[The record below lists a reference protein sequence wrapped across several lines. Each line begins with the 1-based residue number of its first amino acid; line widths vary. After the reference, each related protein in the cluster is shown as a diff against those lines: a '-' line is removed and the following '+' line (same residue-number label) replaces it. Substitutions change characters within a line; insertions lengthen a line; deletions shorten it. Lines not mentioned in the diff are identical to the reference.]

1 MQAIL
6 SLFFILAI
14 IFVWWLYEKHDSDD
28 NNPPHV
34 EN

>member
-14 IFVWWLYEKHDSDD
+14 IFVWWLYEKHD
-28 NNPPHV
+28 NNPPDV